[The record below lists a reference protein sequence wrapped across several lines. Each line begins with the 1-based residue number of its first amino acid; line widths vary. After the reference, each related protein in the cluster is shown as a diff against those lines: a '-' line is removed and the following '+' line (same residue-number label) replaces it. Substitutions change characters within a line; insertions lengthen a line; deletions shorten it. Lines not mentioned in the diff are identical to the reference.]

1 MKYFKTESNGTI
13 ETRSSQNND
22 YAFAWF
28 YRNISKPD
36 DVQIGASFHMTFQ
49 AAQTNAKRYAKKSWL
64 ESIEIVPCVEITKE
78 EFKQIRKVAA

>member
-1 MKYFKTESNGTI
+1 MKFFKAESNATI
-13 ETRSSQNND
+13 ETRSSQNNN

-36 DVQIGASFHMTFQ
+36 DIQIGASFHMTLQ
-49 AAQTNAKRYAKKSWL
+49 AAQTNAKRYSKKNWL

-78 EFKQIRKVAA
+78 EFKQIRKVSA